1 MTTSHDS
8 GVLRMLADGEF
19 HSGEVIARALGVSR
33 GTVSNAVRAL
43 AAAGL
48 DIYSVKARGYR
59 LSRPLLL
66 LDADAIL
73 QHAARA
79 APRFSVEVIEIADS
93 TNTLLL
99 ERAAARARDGT
110 VLIAEWQRRGRG
122 RMDRAWHAALG
133 SAITFSLLWRF
144 STGASALAGL
154 SLAVGVALTRAL
166 SKLGVP
172 GVQLKWPNDVLWR
185 DRKLAGVLIE
195 MQGDALGPSTVVI
208 GIGVNVR
215 LSDAL
220 RDRIDQP
227 VADLETACGEV
238 VDRNVAVGFIL
249 AELAAVLDTFSSAG
263 FAPFRDEWVAKH
275 AFEGK
280 HVNVTVPGGRDH
292 AGVVRGVDDDGALL
306 LETGGATR
314 RFHSAELS
322 VRKASSGRQSAT

>member
-1 MTTSHDS
+1 
-8 GVLRMLADGEF
+8 MLADGEF

-33 GTVSNAVRAL
+33 GTVGNAVRAL
-43 AAAGL
+43 TAAGL
-48 DIYSVKARGYR
+48 DVYSVKARGYR
-59 LSRPLLL
+59 LARPLLL
-66 LDADAIL
+66 LDAGAIC
-73 QHAARA
+73 QHAGRA
-79 APRFSVEVIEIADS
+79 APRFSVEVLDIADS

-99 ERAAARARDGT
+99 ERAATGARDGS

-133 SAITFSLLWRF
+133 GAITFSLLWRF
-144 STGASALAGL
+144 SNGASALAGL

-166 SKLGVP
+166 SKLGAP
-172 GVQLKWPNDVLWR
+172 TVQLKWPNDVLWR
-185 DRKLAGVLIE
+185 ERKLAGVLIE

-215 LSDAL
+215 LSEGL

-227 VADLETACGEV
+227 AADLESACGEA

-249 AELAAVLDTFSSAG
+249 AELASVLDTFSTAG
-263 FAPFRDEWVAKH
+263 FAPFRDEWVARH

-280 HVNVTVPGGRDH
+280 HVNVTVPGGRGH
-292 AGVVRGVDDDGALL
+292 EGVVRGVDDDGALL
-306 LETGGATR
+306 VETGGAIR

-322 VRKASSGRQSAT
+322 VRKANSGQRTRT